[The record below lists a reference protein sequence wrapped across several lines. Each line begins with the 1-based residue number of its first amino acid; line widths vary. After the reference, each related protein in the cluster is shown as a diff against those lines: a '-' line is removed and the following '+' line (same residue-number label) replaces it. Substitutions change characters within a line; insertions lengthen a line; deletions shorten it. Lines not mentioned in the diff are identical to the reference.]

1 MRYLPGISQMD
12 TTRDKSEDVESTPIR
27 MEAPMDTKMVE
38 EIGHETGIPHSKTLC
53 VHQRLIDDVR
63 TRSGKPTGKVRCLEC
78 GTIFDDPYRN
88 LD

>member
-1 MRYLPGISQMD
+1 MD
-12 TTRDKSEDVESTPIR
+12 NPQEESGDVESTPLS
-27 MEAPMDTKMVE
+27 MEAPMHTQAIH
-38 EIGHETGIPHSKTLC
+38 EIGHETGIPYPKTLC

-78 GTIFDDPYRN
+78 GTIFDDPHRS